1 MASFVASPTTL
12 PGLVFAAPAFSQG
25 QPGLSTA
32 FAAGGAEVM
41 ALCSDTVKFLLPG
54 LLWDV
59 IKMLHEGKKK
69 SLERGGS
76 FQIDKA

>member
-41 ALCSDTVKFLLPG
+41 ALCSDTVKFLLAG

-59 IKMLHEGKKK
+59 IKMFQLGHRE
-69 SLERGGS
+69 S
-76 FQIDKA
+76 FMGAHS